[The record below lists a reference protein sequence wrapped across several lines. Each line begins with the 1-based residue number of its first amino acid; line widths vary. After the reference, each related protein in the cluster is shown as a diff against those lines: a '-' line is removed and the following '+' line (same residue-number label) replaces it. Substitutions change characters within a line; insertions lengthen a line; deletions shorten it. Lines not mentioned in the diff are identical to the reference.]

1 MGLRIELLLFV
12 SIIVITL
19 VSFTT
24 ELASTIEKTEKF
36 TKELEFTYTTFREV
50 DKTKLQAIA
59 YGTYGMRDSGI
70 LSIDNLVYQ
79 TEKIESL
86 VAQKGRYKGSII
98 YLEGNVIF
106 HDSQGYNCETE
117 QAEYDQDTEILNI
130 TSPYIATRAKNIVFG
145 DTLTYNTRSKEAY
158 GTVIDAIVYT
168 VEK

>member
-12 SIIVITL
+12 SIIIITFL
-19 VSFTT
+19 SFTT
-24 ELASTIEKTEKF
+24 ELATPIEKKDTF
-36 TKELEFTYTTFREV
+36 TKELEFSYTTFREV
-50 DKTKLQAIA
+50 DQTKLQAIA
-59 YGTYGMRDSGI
+59 YGTYGVRDNGI

-106 HDSQGYNCETE
+106 EDTKGYHCETE
-117 QAEYDQDTEILNI
+117 QAEYDQHSEILNI
-130 TSPYIATRAKNIVFG
+130 TSPYIATRDKNIVFG
-145 DTLTYNTRSKEAY
+145 DTLTYNTRTKEAY